1 MVTGE
6 KRQQLS
12 WFLTLVIVAIVSF
25 AAGARSDALFA
36 NVASVFGARTSNKTI
51 DLSSVQKTYQELV
64 ANYDGKLDTQKLIYG
79 ANRGLVEAAGDPHT
93 AYMDP
98 DETKEFDKSLS
109 GQIGGGIGA
118 EIGLRNNKPTI
129 IKPLENSPAQKA
141 GIKAGEAI
149 VKVND
154 EASSDWSVEKVV
166 SKIRGEVGTS
176 VKLTLLSGNQTREVS
191 VVRQNI
197 VSPAVE
203 SEIDG
208 EIGILKVNRFGDD
221 TVSLARKYASEF
233 VEKGVKKVILD
244 LRNNPGGTVGAAQGL
259 LGIWLDNQIA
269 MTERRGSEIVKTLR
283 TTGTPILGNMKT
295 VVLINGNSASASEIT
310 AGALREYGKATLVGQ
325 KSYGKGSVQI
335 VLGLPGGSQMKVTE
349 ARWYTPK
356 GKNIDKTGIE
366 PDIKVDLSSDDVNN
380 NVDPQMDKAKS
391 L

>member
-25 AAGARSDALFA
+25 VAGARSDALFA
-36 NVASVFGARTSNKTI
+36 NVAPSFGVRTSNKTI

-176 VKLTLLSGNQTREVS
+176 VKLTLLSGGQTREVS

-221 TVSLARKYASEF
+221 TVSLSRKYASEF

-244 LRNNPGGTVGAAQGL
+244 LRNNPGGTVGSAQGL
-259 LGIWLDNQIA
+259 LGIWLDKQVA
-269 MTERRGSEIVKTLR
+269 MTERRGSEIVKTLH
-283 TTGTPILGNMKT
+283 TTGSPILGNMKT

-366 PDIKVDLSSDDVNN
+366 PDVKVDLSSDDVNN

>member
-25 AAGARSDALFA
+25 VAGARSDALFA
-36 NVASVFGARTSNKTI
+36 NVAPAFGVRTSNKTI

-141 GIKAGEAI
+141 GIKAGEVI

-176 VKLTLLSGNQTREVS
+176 VKLTLLSDGKTREVS

-221 TVSLARKYASEF
+221 TVSLSRKYASEF

-244 LRNNPGGTVGAAQGL
+244 LRNNPGGTVGAAQWL

-366 PDIKVDLSSDDVNN
+366 PDVKVDLSSDDVNN

>member
-25 AAGARSDALFA
+25 VAGARSDALFA
-36 NVASVFGARTSNKTI
+36 NVASVFGVRTSNKTI
-51 DLSSVQKTYQELV
+51 DLSSVQKTYQELI

-141 GIKAGEAI
+141 GIKAGEVI
-149 VKVND
+149 IKVND

-176 VKLTLLSGNQTREVS
+176 VKLTLLSGGQMREVS

-221 TVSLARKYASEF
+221 TVSLSRKYASEF

-366 PDIKVDLSSDDVNN
+366 PDVKVDLSSDDVNN